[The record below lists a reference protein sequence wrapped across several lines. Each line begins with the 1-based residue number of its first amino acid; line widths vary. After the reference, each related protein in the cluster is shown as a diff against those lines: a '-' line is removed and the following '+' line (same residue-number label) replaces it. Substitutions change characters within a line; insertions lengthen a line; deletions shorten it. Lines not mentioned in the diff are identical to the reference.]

1 MDIKNAFYQQAAK
14 KAGSWF
20 GRNDRIT
27 LLLMQLSAKLNR
39 FNRADLSF
47 KPVKEKV
54 SVLMRLVKSYIN
66 GQYRTIPWKVIVSI
80 LAAFIYFVNPLDLI
94 PDFAPVIGYTDDFSI
109 LLWVYSAVQTEI
121 DKFLSWEKSMV
132 SPS

>member
-20 GRNDRIT
+20 GKNDRIT
-27 LLLMQLSAKLNR
+27 LLLMQLTSKLNR
-39 FNRADLSF
+39 FNRTDLSF

-54 SVLMRLVKSYIN
+54 SVLMRLVRSYIN
-66 GQYRTIPWKVIVSI
+66 GQYRTIPWKVVVSI

-94 PDFAPVIGYTDDFSI
+94 PDFTPVIGYTDDFSI
-109 LLWVYSAVQTEI
+109 LLWVYSAVQVEI
-121 DKFLSWEKSMV
+121 DKFLSWEKSRL